1 MAQVEGG
8 EIAEVQLL
16 ELFLQVNAD
25 IDTQFQFWI
34 SVTFAVLVASF
45 VADERLSRLER
56 GVISALYLCAT
67 TILLYRY
74 LTALTYQ
81 DYALGLF
88 TQYGVERPTQATTAG
103 VLRLALFTLGSL
115 VAALSVLFPGFF
127 ARRSRGS
134 RPASL

>member
-1 MAQVEGG
+1 MIAQVEGG
-8 EIAEVQLL
+8 EITEVQLL

-45 VADERLSRLER
+45 VADERLSRIER

-67 TILLYRY
+67 GILLYRY
-74 LTALTYQ
+74 LSALTYQ
-81 DYALGLF
+81 QYALDLF
-88 TQYGVERPTQATTAG
+88 TQYGVERPAQATTAG

-115 VAALSVLFPGFF
+115 VAALSVLFPRFL
-127 ARRSRGS
+127 ARRPPGEPSS
-134 RPASL
+134 S